1 MQLVELRANKESFNT
16 VTFNPEGVSII
27 VAVKETTEKRKTY
40 NSVGKSLTIALVHF
54 CLASNPNPEFEEKL
68 KDWEFEL
75 EFKIKNQKYVSKRA
89 TNDQAEIY
97 LDEEKLS
104 LTNFRKKL
112 EVELFD
118 IPKDT
123 KFISFRGLISRFI
136 RPYKFSYT
144 DYDKYVKG
152 EDKNITEAVNNSFLL
167 GLDINKILKK
177 ASLKDSLDKV
187 EQQKNN
193 IEKDEILKTYFEGDD
208 SEEDIDIKIIELE
221 TTLNKLEL
229 NLSEFKIAEDY
240 AQIKSEADAIS
251 VELNKIKNRATK
263 YELALKNIDCSL
275 DIKPDISRQ
284 KIQKL
289 YSEARQQLSEMVVK
303 RLEELESFNK
313 KIISNRTKRLLDD
326 KKRFESHL
334 HDIKANIK
342 NLAKKEDEKLQYLNA
357 HGALEE
363 FTMLNRQLADTDKKL
378 NKLTQYKKLK
388 GEYKDRIEELNKDFI
403 DENISTRKYLDSIKS
418 VTDKNIL
425 KFKSFVELFYDD
437 KKCGITISNNEKINK
452 KRFEINAK
460 IADDAGDSVNEV
472 KIFCYDWTILTSQNN
487 HNVKFLF
494 HDSRILDGMDPRQ
507 VSTLFSI
514 ANRECKKGFQYII
527 SLNENIIESLKVE
540 MTDEELKEFVTDN
553 IVLKLSDKSDE
564 EKLLG
569 IQVDLNYE
577 L

>member
-1 MQLVELRANKESFNT
+1 
-16 VTFNPEGVSII
+16 
-27 VAVKETTEKRKTY
+27 
-40 NSVGKSLTIALVHF
+40 
-54 CLASNPNPEFEEKL
+54 
-68 KDWEFEL
+68 
-75 EFKIKNQKYVSKRA
+75 
-89 TNDQAEIY
+89 
-97 LDEEKLS
+97 
-104 LTNFRKKL
+104 
-112 EVELFD
+112 
-118 IPKDT
+118 
-123 KFISFRGLISRFI
+123 
-136 RPYKFSYT
+136 
-144 DYDKYVKG
+144 
-152 EDKNITEAVNNSFLL
+152 
-167 GLDINKILKK
+167 
-177 ASLKDSLDKV
+177 
-187 EQQKNN
+187 
-193 IEKDEILKTYFEGDD
+193 
-208 SEEDIDIKIIELE
+208 
-221 TTLNKLEL
+221 
-229 NLSEFKIAEDY
+229 
-240 AQIKSEADAIS
+240 
-251 VELNKIKNRATK
+251 
-263 YELALKNIDCSL
+263 
-275 DIKPDISRQ
+275 
-284 KIQKL
+284 
-289 YSEARQQLSEMVVK
+289 
-303 RLEELESFNK
+303 
-313 KIISNRTKRLLDD
+313 
-326 KKRFESHL
+326 
-334 HDIKANIK
+334 
-342 NLAKKEDEKLQYLNA
+342 
-357 HGALEE
+357 
-363 FTMLNRQLADTDKKL
+363 MLNRQLADTDKKL

-472 KIFCYDWTILTSQNN
+472 KIFCYDWTVLTSQNN